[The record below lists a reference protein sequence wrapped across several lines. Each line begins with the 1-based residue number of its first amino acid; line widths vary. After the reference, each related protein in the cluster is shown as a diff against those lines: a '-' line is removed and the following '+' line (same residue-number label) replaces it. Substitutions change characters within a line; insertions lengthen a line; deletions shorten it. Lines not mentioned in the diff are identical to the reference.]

1 LAHSTVNNLKRYG
14 ERQALP
20 CGLTVLHIDDDP
32 LALEL
37 VRDQLV
43 WQQVRVVSASR
54 ASDALRHLTAG
65 LEPDLVLCDIMMPG
79 QDGYSLH
86 EGIRRHPAWRYIPFI
101 YLTALDGDAYYRQ
114 GMNHGADGYLS
125 KPFTAH
131 ELRQE
136 MLHVLRR
143 VAELRQTDVAITLL
157 GGQSVRLGNSLL
169 PPPDRGAEQLLC
181 YLLTQPATPHGWL
194 AERDR
199 AIGDLWGEVS
209 ASGFRSVL
217 SRLRSWLG
225 GWANVESGVTLCL
238 SLAPG
243 VSCDLHALDR
253 ALEENCH
260 SERLRRLYQGLLL
273 PGYHEEWAATRRD
286 ALIFRLKQAFLAASR
301 RSTEPRDRAL
311 QLRYA
316 LEVDPLDQS
325 LWQSYLQL
333 LKQAGLSCEVA
344 LARKQCQLAFP

>member
-1 LAHSTVNNLKRYG
+1 MADSTVNNLKGYG
-14 ERQALP
+14 ERQGLP
-20 CGLTVLHIDDDP
+20 CGLRVLHIDDDP

-54 ASDALRHLTAG
+54 ACDALQHLAAG

-79 QDGYSLH
+79 QDGYGLH
-86 EGIRRHPAWRYIPFI
+86 EGIRRHPAWRRIPFI
-101 YLTALDGDAYYRQ
+101 YLTALDGEVYYRQ

-125 KPFTAH
+125 KPFTTH

-143 VAELRQTDVAITLL
+143 VAELRQSGVAITLL
-157 GGQSVRLGNSLL
+157 GGQSVRLDNSLL
-169 PPPDRGAEQLLC
+169 PPPDRGVEQLLY

-194 AERDR
+194 AERDQ

-209 ASGFRSVL
+209 ASGLRSVL
-217 SRLRSWLG
+217 SRLRGWLG
-225 GWANVESGVTLCL
+225 GWATVESGATLCL
-238 SLAPG
+238 TLTSG
-243 VSCDLHALDR
+243 VSCDLHAL
-253 ALEENCH
+253 
-260 SERLRRLYQGLLL
+260 ERSLAGGGSSDQLRRLYQGPLL
-273 PGYHEEWAATRRD
+273 PGYHQEWAATRREG
-286 ALIFRLKQAFLAASR
+286 LMVRLKQAFLAASQ
-301 RSTEPRDRAL
+301 RSEPRDRAL

-316 LEVDPLDQS
+316 LEVDPLDRS

-344 LARKQCQLAFP
+344 LARKQLRHAFP

>member
-1 LAHSTVNNLKRYG
+1 MSDSKVNNLKGYG
-14 ERQALP
+14 ERRALP

-54 ASDALRHLTAG
+54 AGDALRHLTAG
-65 LEPDLVLCDIMMPG
+65 LKPDLVLCDIMMPG
-79 QDGYSLH
+79 RDGYSLH
-86 EGIRRHPAWRYIPFI
+86 EGIRCHPAWRHIPFI

-143 VAELRQTDVAITLL
+143 VAELRRTDVAITLL
-157 GGQSVRLGNSLL
+157 GGQSVRLGHSLL
-169 PPPDRGAEQLLC
+169 PPPDRGAEQLLY

-199 AIGDLWGEVS
+199 AIGELWGGVS
-209 ASGFRSVL
+209 AGGFRSVL

-225 GWANVESGVTLCL
+225 GWAGVESGATLCL

-243 VSCDLHALDR
+243 VSCDFHALER

-260 SERLRRLYQGLLL
+260 SERLRRLYRGPLL
-273 PGYHEEWAATRRD
+273 PEYHQEWAATRREG
-286 ALIFRLKQAFLAASR
+286 LIVRLKQAFLATRQRA
-301 RSTEPRDRAL
+301 EPRDRAL

-333 LKQAGLSCEVA
+333 LKQAGLNCEVA
-344 LARKQCQLAFP
+344 LARKQCELAFP

>member
-1 LAHSTVNNLKRYG
+1 MAHSTVNNPKGYS
-14 ERQALP
+14 EQQALP

-37 VRDQLV
+37 VQDQLV

-65 LEPDLVLCDIMMPG
+65 PRPDLVLCDIMMPG
-79 QDGYSLH
+79 QDGYGLH
-86 EGIRRHPAWRYIPFI
+86 EDIRLHPAWRHIPFI
-101 YLTALDGDAYYRQ
+101 YLTALDGDSYYRQ

-157 GGQSVRLGNSLL
+157 GGQSVRLGNTLL
-169 PPPDRGAEQLLC
+169 PPPDRGTEQLLY
-181 YLLTQPATPHGWL
+181 YLLVQPATPYGWL
-194 AERDR
+194 AERDQ
-199 AIGDLWGEVS
+199 AISDLWEEVS
-209 ASGFRSVL
+209 AGGFRSVL
-217 SRLRSWLG
+217 SRLRRWLD
-225 GWANVESGVTLCL
+225 GWATVESGATLCL
-238 SLAPG
+238 TLAPG
-243 VSCDLHALDR
+243 VSCDLHALEH
-253 ALEENCH
+253 ALEKSCH
-260 SERLRRLYQGLLL
+260 SERLRRLYQGPLL
-273 PGYHEEWAATRRD
+273 PEYHQEWAATRREG
-286 ALIFRLKQAFLAASR
+286 LIVRLKQAFLAASQ
-301 RSTEPRDRAL
+301 RSEPRDRAL

-333 LKQAGLSCEVA
+333 LKQTGLSCEIA
-344 LARKQCQLAFP
+344 LARKQLKHTFS